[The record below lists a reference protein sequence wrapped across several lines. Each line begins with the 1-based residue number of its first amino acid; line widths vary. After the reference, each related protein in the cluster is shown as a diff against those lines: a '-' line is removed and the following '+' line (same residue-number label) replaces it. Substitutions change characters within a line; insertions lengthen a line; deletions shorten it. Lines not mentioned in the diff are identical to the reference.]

1 MSKILVTGGN
11 GFIGKAICENLKKK
25 NYTINIAS
33 RTDLVSNFKGLR
45 FYKINEIDEN
55 TKWSQALDK
64 VSCLIHCA
72 AKTHVM
78 KKFKKNSL
86 ISFRRV
92 NVQGTIN
99 LAKQAAACGV
109 KRFIF
114 LSTIKVNGE
123 RTEKSK
129 KFKYNDIPKPEDF
142 YGISK
147 WEAEQGLLKISKET
161 GLEVVI
167 IRAPLVYGRGVKGNL
182 KRLIK
187 LVQSRIPLPFSLI
200 KNQRSL
206 VGIDNLVDMII
217 RCIDDNRASGNT
229 FLVSDEKNLS
239 TNDLLRQIASSMGL
253 SVRLFPLPLS
263 LLKFFGFLLGRK
275 AEINRLIES
284 LQIDNNYTKQT
295 LNWKPTVSVEEGIRR
310 MVQGK

>member
-25 NYTINIAS
+25 NYKINITS
-33 RTDLVSNFKGLR
+33 RTDLVSNFKDLR

-78 KKFKKNSL
+78 KNLKKNSL

-114 LSTIKVNGE
+114 LSSIKVNGE
-123 RTEKSK
+123 RTDKSK
-129 KFKYNDIPKPEDF
+129 KFKYNDIPKPEDS
-142 YGISK
+142 YGVSK
-147 WEAEQGLLKISKET
+147 WEAEKGLWKISKQT

-167 IRAPLVYGRGVKGNL
+167 IRSPLVYGPAVKGNL
-182 KRLIK
+182 SRLIR
-187 LVQSRIPLPFSLI
+187 LIQSRVPLPFSFI

-206 VGIDNLVDMII
+206 VGIDNLVDLII
-217 RCIDDNRASGNT
+217 HCIDHHKASGNT
-229 FLVSDEKNLS
+229 FLVSDGKDLS
-239 TNDLLRQIASSMGL
+239 TPDLVRRIASSMKL
-253 SVRLFPLPLS
+253 SSRLFPLPLIF
-263 LLKFFGFLLGRK
+263 LKLFGLIFGK
-275 AEINRLIES
+275 KFEIDRLIGS
-284 LQIDNNYTKQT
+284 LRIDNSYTKET
-295 LNWKPTVSVEEGIRR
+295 LNWTPPLSVEEGIRR

>member
-1 MSKILVTGGN
+1 MSKLLVTGGT
-11 GFIGKAICENLKKK
+11 GFIGKAVCENLKK
-25 NYTINIAS
+25 NN
-33 RTDLVSNFKGLR
+33 
-45 FYKINEIDEN
+45 YKINITSRQGISTNLNGVKVYNINKIDIN
-55 TKWSQALDK
+55 TNWFKALNA
-64 VSCLIHCA
+64 VSCVIHCA

-78 KKFKKNSL
+78 NNIKQKSL
-86 ISFRRV
+86 TSFREV
-92 NVQGTIN
+92 NVEGTLN
-99 LAKQAAACGV
+99 LAKQAAKCGV

-114 LSTIKVNGE
+114 LSSVKVNGE
-123 RTEKSK
+123 RTEKSSM
-129 KFKYNDIPKPEDF
+129 FRCDDFPKPEDS

-147 WEAEQGLLKISKET
+147 WEAEKGLWKISKQT

-167 IRAPLVYGRGVKGNL
+167 IRAPLVCGPGVKGNL

-187 LVQSRIPLPFSLI
+187 LIKYRIPLPFSLI

-206 VGIDNLVDMII
+206 IGIDNLVDVII

-239 TNDLLRQIASSMGL
+239 TIDLIRQIASSMGL

-275 AEINRLIES
+275 AEINRLIGS

-295 LNWKPTVSVEEGIRR
+295 LNWKPTISVEEGIKR

>member
-25 NYTINIAS
+25 NCTINITS
-33 RTDLVSNFKGLR
+33 RKDLVSNFKDLR

-78 KKFKKNSL
+78 KKSKKNSL

-114 LSTIKVNGE
+114 LSSIKVNGE
-123 RTEKSK
+123 RTDKSI
-129 KFKYNDIPKPEDF
+129 KFKYNDIPKPEDS
-142 YGISK
+142 YGVSK
-147 WEAEQGLLKISKET
+147 WEAEKGLWKISKET

-167 IRAPLVYGRGVKGNL
+167 IRAPLVYGPAVKGNL
-182 KRLIK
+182 RRLIK
-187 LVQSRIPLPFSLI
+187 LIQSGIPLPFSLI

-206 VGIDNLVDMII
+206 VGIDNLVDLII
-217 RCIDDNRASGNT
+217 HCIDHHKASGNI
-229 FLVSDEKNLS
+229 FLVSDGKDLS
-239 TNDLLRQIASSMGL
+239 TPDLVRGIASSIEL
-253 SVRLFPLPLS
+253 SARLFPLPLII
-263 LLKFFGFLLGRK
+263 LKFFGLILGK
-275 AEINRLIES
+275 KLEIDRLIGS
-284 LQIDNNYTKQT
+284 LRIDNSYTKET
-295 LNWKPTVSVEEGIRR
+295 LNWTPPLSVEEGIRR